1 MDETA
6 AIDALA
12 ALAQPTRLAT
22 LRMLM
27 RALPK
32 GVPAG
37 EIARLMETP
46 QNTMSTHLGI
56 LTRAGLL
63 TSERQSRSIIY
74 RANPEG
80 MTSVLVH
87 LINDVCEGRSF
98 IADGL
103 KAELSR
109 TRQGRK

>member
-27 RALPK
+27 RALPD

-74 RANPEG
+74 RANPDG

-87 LINDVCEGRSF
+87 LINDVCEGRAS
-98 IADGL
+98 IVDDLQAGL
-103 KAELSR
+103 V
-109 TRQGRK
+109 RQ